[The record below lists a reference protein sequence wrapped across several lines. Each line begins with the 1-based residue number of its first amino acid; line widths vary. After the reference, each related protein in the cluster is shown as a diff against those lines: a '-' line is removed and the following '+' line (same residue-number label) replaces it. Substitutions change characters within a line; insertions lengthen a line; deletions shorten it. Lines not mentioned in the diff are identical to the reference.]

1 MPIKPLPIPRL
12 SVREEAGLFFL
23 TDEQLAR
30 TAGIRIAFSGRVG
43 GVSEGAYASLN
54 LGAHVQ
60 DDGHAVRENRLR
72 LMRVLGAQDM
82 PLVVPNQVHGTA
94 LVKIAC
100 GDADAVE
107 EARRKAQVGA
117 DGLLVGV
124 PNVAALLCFA
134 DCVPVIVA
142 SPTGRFAVVHAGWRG
157 AVAHIAAKA
166 VFALAAQDAGLE
178 VDAAYEDALCAAFC
192 AEVASAEKA
201 AEGSGAGGG
210 DGDSMVE
217 GSHAASRANAGI
229 SAVSALSAL
238 LLQLREAASEYN
250 VYLGPCIHTEC
261 FECGMEVCERFEQAF
276 GAQVVSQ
283 PRRVDLPGAV
293 ALDVQRAGVDPL
305 RICDA
310 QACTACDTQHW
321 FSYRASGGVCGRH
334 GALAFSKN
342 EVRFCGN

>member
-30 TAGIRIAFSGRVG
+30 AAGIRVVFSGRIG

-60 DDGHAVRENRLR
+60 DDERAVRENRLR

-142 SPTGRFAVVHAGWRG
+142 SPTGRFAVAHAGWRG

-178 VDAAYEDALCAAFC
+178 VDAAYEDALCAAFF
-192 AEVASAEKA
+192 AEGAGAEKVTG
-201 AEGSGAGGG
+201 GSGAGGG
-210 DGDSMVE
+210 ATE
-217 GSHAASRANAGI
+217 NSHVASRENAGI

-250 VYLGPCIHTEC
+250 VYLGPCIHAEC
-261 FECGMEVCERFEQAF
+261 FECGTEVCERFERAF
-276 GAQVVSQ
+276 GAQVVPQ
-283 PRRVDLPGAV
+283 PRRVDLLGAV
-293 ALDVQRAGVDPL
+293 ALDVRRAGVDPS
-305 RICDA
+305 RICDV

-342 EVRFCGN
+342 EVGFCGN